1 MRLQPGQSVR
11 SVGIVLA
18 VSLGMVQLVIRMVA
32 PAGHLEEFLQALQSV
47 SRPAERD
54 RGCVTARILRE
65 DERRLWYLEEW
76 NDVSAFELQLAGER
90 IGRLLAV
97 LEAAAEAPSV
107 EFRFVSATRG
117 LEYLAEVR
125 GRAGGDD
132 GLREAS

>member
-1 MRLQPGQSVR
+1 M
-11 SVGIVLA
+11 
-18 VSLGMVQLVIRMVA
+18 SLGMVQLVIRMVA
-32 PAGHLEEFLQALQSV
+32 PAGHLEEFLQALLSV

-54 RGCVTARILRE
+54 RGCLTARTLRE
-65 DERRLWYLEEW
+65 DDRRLWYLEEW
-76 NDVSAFELQLAGER
+76 HDVGAFEQQLLGER

-107 EFRFVSATRG
+107 EFRFVSSTRG